1 MNKLL
6 HESTPPTW
14 LLSALVTAT
23 LGLGLL
29 TYNAIVKRLDV
40 IEMQIREL
48 NSQQTRALALKEEE
62 LKSLYWRLYKL
73 ERGLDR

>member
-1 MNKLL
+1 MAQLTRD
-6 HESTPPTW
+6 STLPTW

-29 TYNAIVKRLDV
+29 TYNAIIKRLDI
-40 IEMQIREL
+40 IELQIREL

-62 LKSLYWRLYKL
+62 LKSIYWWLYKL